1 MNTDTIAPVAEA
13 QGMRERICRAAIE
26 LFAEKGF
33 HGASV
38 RDLAYAVGV
47 EAASLYYH
55 FPSKQ
60 DVLLALFNRILD
72 DMLDMLRAATV
83 GPGTPTE
90 RLRDVV
96 HRHVLFHIAR
106 RKEAFISHSEL
117 RSLTPANRTHVVA
130 KRDKYE
136 WMLRALLEAGVR
148 EGEFEIADVAVTS
161 TAILMLCSG
170 VSDWFSEGGRLT
182 PDAVAE
188 RYVDLVA
195 RLVAPRGRGHAG

>member
-1 MNTDTIAPVAEA
+1 MTLTTIAPATEA
-13 QGMRERICRAAIE
+13 QGMRERIGAAAIE

-60 DVLLALFNRILD
+60 DVLLALFDRILD
-72 DMLDMLRAATV
+72 DMLDMLRTATV
-83 GPGTPTE
+83 GPGTPTA
-90 RLRDVV
+90 RLRDVAR
-96 HRHVLFHIAR
+96 RHVLFHIAR

-117 RSLTPANRTHVVA
+117 RSLTPANRAHVVA
-130 KRDKYE
+130 KRDLYE

-148 EGEFEIADVAVTS
+148 EGEFVIDDVPVAS

-170 VSDWFSEGGRLT
+170 VSDWFNGGGRLT
-182 PDAVAE
+182 PDVVAE
-188 RYVDLVA
+188 RYVELVL
-195 RLVAPRGRGHAG
+195 RLVAARGHGDAG